1 MCVSGK
7 LFLDLCVDKGAGS
20 RPNLLPKPDHHA
32 TFSALRVCTAHACLP
47 CSPSPALRCSRD
59 PAPIPPFPT
68 PFQHG
73 TGGHGPDGAGVLGLP
88 SLLDQG
94 GQLKEHPC
102 LGSAL
107 NAPWNTGLGGL
118 SRRIP
123 GRAGCWLSVKSGPG
137 RRGSSDRGRGAA
149 AKRPLYSPQG
159 GRQHRFPGVA
169 LSGFAREVPCGRG
182 NQVREAS
189 GTFPSTCTLP
199 L

>member
-1 MCVSGK
+1 MCVSEK

-32 TFSALRVCTAHACLP
+32 TFSALRVCAAHACLP
-47 CSPSPALRCSRD
+47 CSPLPALHCSGD

-73 TGGHGPDGAGVLGLP
+73 TGGHGPDGVGVLVLP
-88 SLLDQG
+88 SLLDRG

-137 RRGSSDRGRGAA
+137 RRGSLDRGRGAA

-159 GRQHRFPGVA
+159 GRRHRFPGVA
-169 LSGFAREVPCGRG
+169 LPGFA
-182 NQVREAS
+182 
-189 GTFPSTCTLP
+189 
-199 L
+199 